1 MRSKF
6 HKLFWIWQLDKE
18 ESWIN
23 DMAAHGYALVH
34 AGRFCNYEFDE
45 VEPGKYIYKSLFL
58 KGSGD
63 STKNREYYRFLDEMG
78 IETVSTFWYPG
89 NCVVYLRALR
99 DDYPNGI
106 ELYSD
111 IDSRINYENTLRWYL
126 LGIGI
131 YAALTAVYN
140 MVVAFLPHN
149 SFTPVNIICSVVMA
163 VLAVYLFINFA
174 KKSNKIRELRKEREI
189 HE

>member
-78 IETVSTFWYPG
+78 IETVSTFG
-89 NCVVYLRALR
+89 QLRSILKSTQR
-99 DDYPNGI
+99 RLPERY
-106 ELYSD
+106 
-111 IDSRINYENTLRWYL
+111 RTLL
-126 LGIGI
+126 
-131 YAALTAVYN
+131 
-140 MVVAFLPHN
+140 
-149 SFTPVNIICSVVMA
+149 
-163 VLAVYLFINFA
+163 
-174 KKSNKIRELRKEREI
+174 
-189 HE
+189 